1 MTLRKNSCLKA
12 LKFRRTSENLK
23 KNQIR
28 KFKTLKE
35 LVEML
40 DAGRAKSLTLA
51 RPVAIISW
59 CLACE
64 GELCPFIGNRDDS
77 KDARS
82 FPRER

>member
-1 MTLRKNSCLKA
+1 
-12 LKFRRTSENLK
+12 
-23 KNQIR
+23 
-28 KFKTLKE
+28 
-35 LVEML
+35 ML

-59 CLACE
+59 CLSCE